1 MEELAAHHPIPMYWV
16 RPRQI
21 LSAEAG
27 MHRFVWDVHYPPPH
41 ALNMEFPISA
51 IVHNTPLHPLGAWA
65 LPGNYTVKL
74 TVDGKSYSRQLTLI
88 MDPRIKTSAEDL
100 AKQHEMEMGAVEGMD
115 ESLEEL
121 QQVQSVR
128 AQLKDVASKAKG
140 KLAEQIDA
148 LDKQCAELQG
158 ATQSGFFGL
167 PPSGKRPE
175 TISTLN
181 QHFAAILATADSADA
196 TPTTQATGV
205 YHELDDASTALRKRW
220 NALNETA
227 LLDLNQ
233 SLKQSGLPTID
244 PKKPLADKPT
254 DDSDGDDEP

>member
-1 MEELAAHHPIPMYWV
+1 
-16 RPRQI
+16 
-21 LSAEAG
+21 
-27 MHRFVWDVHYPPPH
+27 MHRFVWDVHYAPPH

-51 IVHNTPLHPLGAWA
+51 IVHNTPLHPLGPWA

-74 TVDGKSYSRQLTLI
+74 TVDGKSCLRQLTLI
-88 MDPRIKTSAEDL
+88 MDPRIKTPAEDL
-100 AKQHEMEMGAVEGMD
+100 GKQHEMEMGAVEGMD
-115 ESLEEL
+115 ASLEEL

-128 AQLKDVASKAKG
+128 AQLKDIASKAKG
-140 KLAEQIDA
+140 KLAEQIDV

-175 TISTLN
+175 TLSTLN

-196 TPTTQATGV
+196 APTTQATAV
-205 YHELDDASTALRKRW
+205 YHELDEASTALRKRW
-220 NALNETA
+220 NVLNETA

-233 SLKQSGLPTID
+233 SLKQSGLPPVD
-244 PKKPLADKPT
+244 PKKPLAEKPT

>member
-1 MEELAAHHPIPMYWV
+1 
-16 RPRQI
+16 
-21 LSAEAG
+21 
-27 MHRFVWDVHYPPPH
+27 MHRFVWDAHYPPPH

-88 MDPRIKTSAEDL
+88 MDPRIKTSPEDL

-121 QQVQSVR
+121 QQVRSVR
-128 AQLKDVASKAKG
+128 AQFKEVASKAKG
-140 KLAEQIDA
+140 RLAEQIDA

-167 PPSGKRPE
+167 PPGGKRPE
-175 TISTLN
+175 TLSTLN
-181 QHFAAILATADSADA
+181 QHFAAILATADSADTA
-196 TPTTQATGV
+196 PTMQAAAV
-205 YHELDDASTALRKRW
+205 FQELDDASTALRKRW
-220 NALNETA
+220 NALNEAA

-233 SLKQSGLPTID
+233 ALKQSGLPTID
-244 PKKPLADKPT
+244 PKKPLVDKPSE
-254 DDSDGDDEP
+254 DSDGDDEP